1 MSPSSS
7 GQRQPRGVNAAD
19 PAQISTGAP
28 ALRLHDVRS
37 GYGEAIVVN
46 GVDLDVDCGE
56 IVALLGKNGMG
67 KTTLLKTVMGFVP
80 IGGGEVALFGERVDA
95 LAPHRIARR
104 AIAYTPQEQALF
116 QDLTVRENLRLGLR
130 DDRQLEDGIGRVGE
144 IFSFIPERLR
154 QRAGTLSGGEQKMLL
169 VARALISRPKLMLI
183 DEITEGLQPSV
194 IDRLIDALRAERAH
208 SGTAML
214 LVEQHVKFA
223 LAVADRYAILK
234 LGEIADSGAVGA
246 NGVEARIAGQLS
258 V

>member
-1 MSPSSS
+1 LNPSSPARRPP
-7 GQRQPRGVNAAD
+7 GGAHPAERTTNLAGV
-19 PAQISTGAP
+19 P
-28 ALRLHDVRS
+28 ALRLQGVRS

-46 GVDLDVDCGE
+46 GVDLDVHCGE

-67 KTTLLKTVMGFVP
+67 KSTLLKTVMGFLP
-80 IGGGEVALFGERVDA
+80 IRGGEVALFGERVDA
-95 LAPHRIARR
+95 LSPHRIARR

-130 DDRQLEDGIGRVGE
+130 DDRELEQGIARVGE
-144 IFSFIPERLR
+144 MFPFIPQRLR
-154 QRAGTLSGGEQKMLL
+154 QHAGTLSGGEQKMLL

-194 IDRLIDALRAERAH
+194 IDRLIGALRAERERA
-208 SGTAML
+208 GTAML

-223 LAVADRYAILK
+223 LAVADRYAVLK
-234 LGEIADSGAVGA
+234 LGEIAESGAVGTA
-246 NGVEARIAGQLS
+246 GIEHRIADQLS